1 MTEENKKEYEISFLL
16 KSADLISEIDN
27 ALKIIQANISE
38 RGQLKDVRLAYP
50 IQKHHSGFF
59 GFYFFEADPA
69 VMADLRQSLTL
80 NEKVL
85 RFLIITPPIKKRQPY
100 YQGRPS
106 SVASE
111 PSTNAVPRPVQ
122 LPQVLSN
129 EALEQKLEE
138 ILK

>member
-69 VMADLRQSLTL
+69 TIADLRQSLTL

-100 YQGRPS
+100 YPRRPS
-106 SVASE
+106 SVGSE
-111 PSTNAVPRPVQ
+111 PSIAAPRPVQ

>member
-1 MTEENKKEYEISFLL
+1 MEENKKEYEISFLL
-16 KSADLISEIDN
+16 KSADLVSEIDN
-27 ALKIIQANISE
+27 SLKSAGAKISE
-38 RGQLKDVRLAYP
+38 RGQIKEVRLAYP

-59 GFYFFEADPA
+59 GFYFFEADA
-69 VMADLRQSLTL
+69 SVMADLRQTLTL

-100 YQGRPS
+100 YQSRPS
-106 SVASE
+106 SGSSE
-111 PSTNAVPRPVQ
+111 PSSNVVPQVQ

>member
-1 MTEENKKEYEISFLL
+1 MIEENKKEYEISFLL
-16 KSADLISEIDN
+16 KSTDLVSEIDN
-27 ALKIIQANISE
+27 ALKSAGAKISE
-38 RGQLKDVRLAYP
+38 RGQIKEVRLAYP
-50 IQKHHSGFF
+50 IEKHHSGFF
-59 GFYFFEADPA
+59 GFYSFEADA
-69 VMADLRQSLTL
+69 SVIADFRQSLTL

-100 YQGRPS
+100 YQSRPS
-106 SVASE
+106 SGSSE
-111 PSTNAVPRPVQ
+111 PLSNAVPQVQ